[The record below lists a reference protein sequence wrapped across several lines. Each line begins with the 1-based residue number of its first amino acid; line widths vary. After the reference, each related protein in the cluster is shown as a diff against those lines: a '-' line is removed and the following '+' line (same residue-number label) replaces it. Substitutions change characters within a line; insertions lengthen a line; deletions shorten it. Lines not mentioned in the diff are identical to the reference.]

1 MGKLAIRAATLAIG
15 AVAVVMV
22 PTITPAKAK
31 ASRHVHHMPMKKH
44 GWYRTYPYRGAWVG
58 PPARPMAAGSYGQ
71 SDWVCPG
78 IGRSFDCKIWPPP
91 FEDDPDRKV
100 SKF

>member
-31 ASRHVHHMPMKKH
+31 ASRHVHHMPMQKH
-44 GWYRTYPYRGAWVG
+44 G
-58 PPARPMAAGSYGQ
+58 
-71 SDWVCPG
+71 
-78 IGRSFDCKIWPPP
+78 
-91 FEDDPDRKV
+91 
-100 SKF
+100 